1 MSCPYFYPVEARSG
15 SPMLPL
21 GELWAGE
28 CMAAPGAAQPPG
40 QTCCNMGYARGR
52 CNNFPEGDGPD
63 AARFT
68 ISQFNHSRHEGSALG
83 IQYVLER
90 DHLPFAHGRLDYST
104 QAGGFAQAPPSGTLA
119 RQAQAYA
126 ESFLRRKKE
135 SGWKE
140 NQ

>member
-28 CMAAPGAAQPPG
+28 CTAAPGAPYPPG
-40 QTCCNMGYARGR
+40 QDCCNMGYARGH
-52 CNNFPEGDGPD
+52 CHNFPDGDGPD
-63 AARFT
+63 AARFMISSHENST
-68 ISQFNHSRHEGSALG
+68 IG
-83 IQYVLER
+83 ILYVLER
-90 DHLPFAHGRLDYST
+90 DHLPFAHGTLEYSCA
-104 QAGGFAQAPPSGTLA
+104 AGGFLEAPPSGTLA

-140 NQ
+140 NR